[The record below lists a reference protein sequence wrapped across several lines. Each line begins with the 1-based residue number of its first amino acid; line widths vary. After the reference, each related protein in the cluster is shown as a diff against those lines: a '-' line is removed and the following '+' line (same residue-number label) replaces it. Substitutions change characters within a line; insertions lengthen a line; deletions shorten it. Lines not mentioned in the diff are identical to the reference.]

1 MLDGAVMKRNALP
14 LKGKHECTPPEREA
28 QVKCMSNDNTS
39 TLKGVAWEVHMP
51 KGAVV
56 KCTPPER
63 EGALAAV
70 ADVGVTTAA
79 SDNRDSDNHRVQ
91 HG

>member
-28 QVKCMSNDNTS
+28 RVN
-39 TLKGVAWEVHMP
+39 
-51 KGAVV
+51 
-56 KCTPPER
+56 CTPPER

-79 SDNRDSDNHRVQ
+79 SDNCDSDNHRVQ
-91 HG
+91 HGWRVAVPPFAR